1 MKYLSKHVHGGGG
14 KRVERVFAIYDKYAF
29 TLAEVLV
36 TLGIIGVVSAMT
48 IPTLMNQTNGKE
60 LQAGFKEAYSILS
73 QAVVSVQNESMPGM
87 KKFYATNTSKGY
99 INASEI
105 QQKIYSKLKIVG
117 ECNYKSPVRNYN
129 KKKENPEIDRGNPT
143 PDKALANGMCFNV
156 HVNSGQINLSI
167 DVNGTK
173 APNVLGHDIFF
184 FDIDDNDSLHP
195 KQSSEK
201 VYTEEELEDKWGDYN
216 NAYLGS
222 QHGDPCSVKSNQSG
236 NGLGCAYWAL
246 IDKNPDDNS
255 KGYWES
261 LP

>member
-1 MKYLSKHVHGGGG
+1 MKKAFRVAHGGGG
-14 KRVERVFAIYDKYAF
+14 KRVEHVFAFYNKFAF

-87 KKFYATNTSKGY
+87 RKFYATQTSSGDY
-99 INASEI
+99 PNANEI
-105 QQKIYSKLKIVG
+105 LQKIYSKLKIVG
-117 ECNYKSPVRNYN
+117 KCEYKSPVRTYN
-129 KKKENPEIDRGNPT
+129 KKIENPMIDRGKAE
-143 PDKALANGMCFNV
+143 PDKALANGMCFNAY
-156 HVNSGQINLSI
+156 VNALQINLSI

-173 APNVLGHDIFF
+173 GPNVLGHDIFF
-184 FDIDDNDSLHP
+184 FEIDDNDTLQP
-195 KQSSEK
+195 KHSED
-201 VYTEEELEDKWGDYN
+201 VWTDEEIEDMYGDDPY
-216 NAYLGS
+216 NAYGA
-222 QHGDPCSVKSNQSG
+222 QAGDPCSVKSNQTG
-236 NGLGCAYWAL
+236 NGLGCAYWAM